1 MENALE
7 ENSFRRPTFLVMLC
21 IFTFVG
27 SGWNILADLF
37 YLFTAN
43 IIDGTIDIEQN
54 SAMVGELES
63 QGIDSFFS
71 GFWNSSLGLMQAG
84 MQHAREIVVFQ
95 LILNVIVL
103 VGAILMFQLRR
114 PGFYLY
120 VAAQILLLFIWP
132 YFTGF
137 HLVVIIKML
146 LAGLVSFLFI
156 AFYAFHLKYMN
167 R

>member
-103 VGAILMFQLRR
+103 AGAILMFQLRR
-114 PGFYLY
+114 PGF
-120 VAAQILLLFIWP
+120 
-132 YFTGF
+132 
-137 HLVVIIKML
+137 
-146 LAGLVSFLFI
+146 
-156 AFYAFHLKYMN
+156 
-167 R
+167 

>member
-1 MENALE
+1 M
-7 ENSFRRPTFLVMLC
+7 
-21 IFTFVG
+21 
-27 SGWNILADLF
+27 
-37 YLFTAN
+37 
-43 IIDGTIDIEQN
+43 
-54 SAMVGELES
+54 GELES

-95 LILNVIVL
+95 LILNVVVL
-103 VGAILMFQLRR
+103 AGAILMFQLRR

-132 YFTGF
+132 YFAGF
-137 HLVVIIKML
+137 HLAVIIKML

-156 AFYAFHLKYMN
+156 ALYAFHLKYMN

>member
-7 ENSFRRPTFLVMLC
+7 ENSFRRPTFLVVLC

-43 IIDGTIDIEQN
+43 IIDGTIDMEQN

-71 GFWNSSLGLMQAG
+71 GFWNSSLGLMQTG

-95 LILNVIVL
+95 LILNVVVL
-103 VGAILMFQLRR
+103 AGAILMFRLRR

-132 YFTGF
+132 YFAGF

-156 AFYAFHLKYMN
+156 ALYAFHLKYMN